1 MFSNDTIYRKISIL
15 VCHFSKKYIFVLGME
30 GPVEALPKRRDA
42 PSVSGPSSFRPQAS
56 NSKRRADE
64 YTQKDDPEEKKA
76 ELELSDVV
84 KTLTG
89 LQTTIQGL
97 REKESYFRT
106 LRVSAESNLE
116 SLTKKRNHIEIYLR
130 EKLASRV
137 GICRKSRD
145 HKLNRIR

>member
-1 MFSNDTIYRKISIL
+1 
-15 VCHFSKKYIFVLGME
+15 ME

-97 REKESYFRT
+97 REKESHFRT